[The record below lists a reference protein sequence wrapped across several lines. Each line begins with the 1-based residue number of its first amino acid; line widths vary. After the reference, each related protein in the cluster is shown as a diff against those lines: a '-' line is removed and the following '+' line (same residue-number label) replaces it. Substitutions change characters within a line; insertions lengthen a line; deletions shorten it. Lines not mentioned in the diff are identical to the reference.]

1 MSSPI
6 VPYIANVIFSSRL
19 LSLKRF
25 MAERKRKRKNQP
37 HLVTVYLCINDPY
50 SYLLL
55 QVLADFQ
62 KRFSI
67 KYEFRTVL
75 HRQKQMYPAP
85 SLWDKNAH
93 NDGVYLAALY
103 GLDFPHTKNDN
114 HASTNGRIDAQLT
127 AQLLHWELQPG
138 FLDNALSLFAAY
150 WQGDSAKI
158 KALANPQVSE
168 HAECYDHHLRANEAK
183 LKDSGH
189 YLSAMLHYAGEWY
202 WGLDRLQYLE
212 GRLNDLNVNLN
223 NKARMFNLAHENFC
237 NQMSQNDI
245 SRAKERGLNQEPI
258 EMYWSL
264 RSPYS
269 YLALIRLRQL
279 AEHYQVELIVKP
291 VLPMVMRRMQ
301 VPNNKKSYI
310 SQDAKREA
318 RAYNIDFGFI
328 SDPLGKGV
336 ENCYAMYN
344 YAQSQGKGLEYLEVY
359 ARGVWSQG
367 IRSDTDSGLQKIMGS
382 VGLNWL
388 EAKQYLQNDSW
399 RVWAQHNL
407 AELYGHDLWGVPSFK
422 YLETRTF
429 GQDRINLIET
439 QVVKHFN
446 GVDEQDQTVQTQS

>member
-6 VPYIANVIFSSRL
+6 VPYIANILFSTRL
-19 LSLKRF
+19 LKLKRLL
-25 MAERKRKRKNQP
+25 AERKRKRQNQP
-37 HLVTVYLCINDPY
+37 HLITVYLTINDPY

-55 QVLADFQ
+55 QILADLQ
-62 KRFSI
+62 KRFAI
-67 KYEFRTVL
+67 EYDFRTVL
-75 HRQKQMYPAP
+75 NRQSQMYPAP

-93 NDGVYLAALY
+93 NDGGYLAKLY
-103 GLDFPHTKNDN
+103 NLDFPATKNA
-114 HASTNGRIDAQLT
+114 ASPQFDAQLT

-150 WQGDSAKI
+150 WQGDNVKI
-158 KALANPQVSE
+158 KNLVDE
-168 HAECYDHHLRANEAK
+168 KVTGHGECYDHHLCANEAK

-189 YLSAMLHYAGEWY
+189 YLSAMLHYGGEWY

-212 GRLNDLNVNLN
+212 SRLNGLDLNRES
-223 NKARMFNLAHENFC
+223 KAVKFNLGHKDFC
-237 NQMSQNDI
+237 KQMSSADRSLATQQ
-245 SRAKERGLNQEPI
+245 GLNKEPI

-269 YLALIRLRQL
+269 YLALIRTRQL
-279 AEHYQVELIVKP
+279 AKHYQVDLVVKP

-310 SQDAKREA
+310 SQDVKREA
-318 RAYNIDFGFI
+318 LEYNIDYGLI

-336 ENCYAMYN
+336 ENCYAMYE
-344 YAQSQGKGLEYLEVY
+344 YAQSKDKGLEYLEAY

-367 IRSDTDSGLQKIMGS
+367 IRSDTEKGLQVIVQS

-388 EAKQYLQNDSW
+388 EAKQYLNDDSW

-422 YLETRTF
+422 YLDTLAF

-439 QVVKHFN
+439 QIVRHFK
-446 GVDEQDQTVQTQS
+446 GVDRQSQAVNSQAQ